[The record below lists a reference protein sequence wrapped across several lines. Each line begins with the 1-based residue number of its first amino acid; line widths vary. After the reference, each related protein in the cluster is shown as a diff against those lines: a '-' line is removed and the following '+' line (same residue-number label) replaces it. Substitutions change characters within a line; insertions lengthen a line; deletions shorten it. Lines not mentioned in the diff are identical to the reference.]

1 MLDRLSIKVIRWPLS
16 KSAETLNHFQFTAN
30 QVTLFGFVLGCLA
43 FPALVLEQYTVALLF
58 ILLNRICDGLDG
70 ALARIQ
76 GISDAGG
83 FLDISL
89 DFLFYSLIPFGFVVA
104 NPESNAVAGAF
115 LIFSFIGTGSSFLAF
130 AVMAGKRGIENP
142 VYQHKSLYYMS
153 GLTEGTETIG
163 CFVLLCLFP
172 QHFSTIAFIFGTA
185 CWFTTFTRIYSG
197 FHTLKEPELKYPQSK
212 TPDSNTPENKQ
223 Q

>member
-1 MLDRLSIKVIRWPLS
+1 MLDNLSIKIIKWPLAQ
-16 KSAETLNHFQFTAN
+16 SAKLIDKYGVTAN
-30 QVTLFGFVLGCLA
+30 QTTLFGFALGCFAL
-43 FPALVLEQYTVALLF
+43 PALMAEQYTLALAF

-76 GISDAGG
+76 GITDAGG

-89 DFLFYSLIPFGFVVA
+89 DFLFYSLIPFGFVLA
-104 NPESNAVAGAF
+104 NPEQNAVAGAF

-130 AVMAGKRGIENP
+130 AIMAGKRGIDNP
-142 VYQHKSLYYMS
+142 VYKHKSLYYMS

-163 CFVLLCLFP
+163 CFVLFCLFP
-172 QHFSTIAFIFGTA
+172 QHFAIIAYIFGAA

-197 FHTLKEPELKYPQSK
+197 FHTLKP
-212 TPDSNTPENKQ
+212 
-223 Q
+223 

>member
-16 KSAETLNHFQFTAN
+16 QSARVLSKAGVTAN
-30 QVTLFGFVLGCLA
+30 QTTLFGFALGCLA
-43 FPALVLEQYTVALLF
+43 FPALAFEHYSLALAL
-58 ILLNRICDGLDG
+58 IILNRVCDGLDG

-89 DFLFYSLIPFGFVVA
+89 DFLFYSLIPFGFVIA
-104 NPESNAVAGAF
+104 NPEQNAIAGAF
-115 LIFSFIGTGSSFLAF
+115 LIFSFIGTGTSFLAF

-142 VYQHKSLYYMS
+142 IYQHKSLYYMS

-172 QHFSTIAFIFGTA
+172 QHFSVIAFVFGTA

-197 FHTLKEPELKYPQSK
+197 FHTLR
-212 TPDSNTPENKQ
+212 
-223 Q
+223 

>member
-1 MLDRLSIKVIRWPLS
+1 MLDNLSIKIIKWPLAQ
-16 KSAETLNHFQFTAN
+16 SAKLIDKCGVTAN
-30 QVTLFGFVLGCLA
+30 QTTLFGFALGCFAL
-43 FPALVLEQYTVALLF
+43 PALVAEQYTLALAF

-76 GISDAGG
+76 GITDAGG

-89 DFLFYSLIPFGFVVA
+89 DFLFYSLIPFGFVLA
-104 NPESNAVAGAF
+104 NPEQNAVAGAF

-130 AVMAGKRGIENP
+130 AIMAGKRSIDNP
-142 VYQHKSLYYMS
+142 VYKHKSLYYMS

-163 CFVLLCLFP
+163 CFVLFCLFP
-172 QHFSTIAFIFGTA
+172 QHFAVIAYIFGAA

-197 FHTLKEPELKYPQSK
+197 FQTLKS
-212 TPDSNTPENKQ
+212 
-223 Q
+223 

>member
-1 MLDRLSIKVIRWPLS
+1 MLDRFSIKVIRWPLAQ
-16 KSAETLNHFQFTAN
+16 SAKLLDKLGVTAN
-30 QVTLFGFVLGCLA
+30 QTTLFGFALGCLA
-43 FPALVLEQYTVALLF
+43 FPALIAEQYTLALIF

-89 DFLFYSLIPFGFVVA
+89 DFLFYSLIPFGFVLA
-104 NPESNAVAGAF
+104 NPEQNAIAGAF
-115 LIFSFIGTGSSFLAF
+115 LIFSFIGTGTSFLAF
-130 AVMAGKRGIENP
+130 AVMAGKRGIDNP
-142 VYQHKSLYYMS
+142 VYKNKSLYYMS

-163 CFVLLCLFP
+163 CFILFCLLP
-172 QHFSTIAFIFGTA
+172 QHFTFIAFLFGAA

-197 FHTLKEPELKYPQSK
+197 FQTLNEAP
-212 TPDSNTPENKQ
+212 
-223 Q
+223 

>member
-1 MLDRLSIKVIRWPLS
+1 MLDSLSIKIIKWPLTQ
-16 KSAETLNHFQFTAN
+16 SAKLVDKCGVTAN
-30 QVTLFGFVLGCLA
+30 QTTLFGFALGCFA
-43 FPALVLEQYTVALLF
+43 FPVLIAEQYTLALAF

-76 GISDAGG
+76 GITDAGG

-89 DFLFYSLIPFGFVVA
+89 DFLFYSLIPFGFVLA
-104 NPESNAVAGAF
+104 NPEQNAVAGAF

-130 AVMAGKRGIENP
+130 AIMAGKRGIDNP
-142 VYQHKSLYYMS
+142 VYKHKSLYYMS

-163 CFVLLCLFP
+163 CFVLFCLFP
-172 QHFSTIAFIFGTA
+172 QHFAVIAYIFGAA

-197 FHTLKEPELKYPQSK
+197 FQTLKS
-212 TPDSNTPENKQ
+212 
-223 Q
+223 

>member
-1 MLDRLSIKVIRWPLS
+1 MLDSLSIKIIRWPLAQTA
-16 KSAETLNHFQFTAN
+16 KVLDKFGVTAN
-30 QVTLFGFVLGCLA
+30 QTTLFGFALGCCA
-43 FPALVLEQYTVALLF
+43 FPALLFEQYTLALGL
-58 ILLNRICDGLDG
+58 IIANRICDGLDG

-89 DFLFYSLIPFGFVVA
+89 DFLFYSLIPFGFVMA
-104 NPESNAVAGAF
+104 NPEQNAVAGAF

-153 GLTEGTETIG
+153 GLTEGTETIA
-163 CFVLLCLFP
+163 CFVLFCLLP
-172 QHFSTIAFIFGTA
+172 NHFATIAYIFGAA

-197 FHTLKEPELKYPQSK
+197 FHTLKQSDTK
-212 TPDSNTPENKQ
+212 TE
-223 Q
+223 

>member
-1 MLDRLSIKVIRWPLS
+1 MLDRLSIKVIRWPLAQ
-16 KSAETLNHFQFTAN
+16 SAKLLDRAGVTAN
-30 QVTLFGFVLGCLA
+30 QTTLFGFVLGCLA
-43 FPALVLEQYTVALLF
+43 FPALAYAHYDLALVC
-58 ILLNRICDGLDG
+58 IVLNRICDGLDG

-76 GISDAGG
+76 GITDAGG

-104 NPESNAVAGAF
+104 NPDQNAVAGAF
-115 LIFSFIGTGSSFLAF
+115 LIFSFIGTGTSFLAF

-163 CFVLLCLFP
+163 CFVLLCLLP
-172 QHFSTIAFIFGTA
+172 QYFAPIAIVFGIA

-197 FHTLKEPELKYPQSK
+197 FHTLKE
-212 TPDSNTPENKQ
+212 
-223 Q
+223 

>member
-1 MLDRLSIKVIRWPLS
+1 MLDRLSIKVIRWPLAQ
-16 KSAETLNHFQFTAN
+16 SAKLLDRAGVTAN
-30 QVTLFGFVLGCLA
+30 QTTLFGFALGCLA
-43 FPALVLEQYTVALLF
+43 FPALAYAHYDLALVC

-76 GISDAGG
+76 GITDAGG

-104 NPESNAVAGAF
+104 NPEHNAVAGAF
-115 LIFSFIGTGSSFLAF
+115 LIFSFIGTGTSFLAF

-163 CFVLLCLFP
+163 CFVLLCLLP
-172 QHFSTIAFIFGTA
+172 QYFAPIAIVFGIA

-197 FHTLKEPELKYPQSK
+197 FHTLKE
-212 TPDSNTPENKQ
+212 
-223 Q
+223 